1 MIKQMIELLFKMK
14 LGCQTLKCLPWHH
27 SICLSIILHSHR
39 KHFPKS
45 CSLKYQ
51 SYEMLATDVTK
62 KGGGFHGQTSLLL
75 LSIFNG
81 ILFSITYSPLP
92 YKGIIHP
99 ANHCVMQ
106 CFLWE
111 RQTSRAPYIAFGL
124 GMWHSLANGMWAF
137 QQKLQDALEVSAS
150 FPALISVIRIACSR
164 PCLFF
169 QPSPGIEWAGGSEP
183 WWHKPLVPCMYRTD
197 FCCVVGCWIWGAIC
211 YCNKAN

>member
-1 MIKQMIELLFKMK
+1 MFPEI
-14 LGCQTLKCLPWHH
+14 W
-27 SICLSIILHSHR
+27 ILWNVNNWR
-39 KHFPKS
+39 N
-45 CSLKYQ
+45 
-51 SYEMLATDVTK
+51 K
-62 KGGGFHGQTSLLL
+62 KGGRIPRPNKFVIRWSILL

-124 GMWHSLANGMWAF
+124 GMWHSPANGMWAF

-150 FPALISVIRIACSR
+150 FPALISVIRIARSR

-169 QPSPGIEWAGGSEP
+169 QPSPGMSGQVDQSRDDIS
-183 WWHKPLVPCMYRTD
+183 L
-197 FCCVVGCWIWGAIC
+197 
-211 YCNKAN
+211 